1 MLAEPPPPRPRS
13 SPVRVVNAPPLSAR
27 LSKPGTAIGKP
38 TALKA
43 AGVADDAAGPA
54 ALAAA
59 ASLPS
64 SSVQRKRPSVTWL
77 GSGLGG

>member
-1 MLAEPPPPRPRS
+1 MLAEPPPPRPRSSLPLRS

-27 LSKPGTAIGKP
+27 LSKPGTVAGRP

-43 AGVADDAAGPA
+43 ADEAAGAAAAAAA
-54 ALAAA
+54 ALAA

-64 SSVQRKRPSVTWL
+64 SRVQRKREM
-77 GSGLGG
+77 